1 MQLDSTGWKIL
12 GLLQGDARMS
22 NVELAKAVGLSPS
35 PCLNRVRALEEAGYI
50 SRYVTLLDALRVG
63 LKVSVFIQVTLERQI
78 ESALERFE
86 NAIRTRPEVME
97 CYLMTGDAD
106 YLIRVVVADIQV
118 LEEFILKFLTK
129 LPGVGNI
136 KSSFALKQVK
146 YQTALPLPVAAVAPK
161 ADARRKGKNKRQGLT
176 CDWSCRGA
184 HFDLASVDAAVDVER
199 GAGDEAVVLAGKK
212 HGGAR
217 NVIGIAA
224 AAERDAG
231 HRGPGGLEGRVGV
244 VETCTEDYLE
254 SILRRPN
261 MAL

>member
-1 MQLDSTGWKIL
+1 MPQLQLDSIDWKIL
-12 GLLQGDARMS
+12 GLLQTDARMS
-22 NVELAKAVGLSPS
+22 NVELAKAIGLSPS

-86 NAIRTRPEVME
+86 NAIRGRPEVME

-146 YQTALPLPVAAVAPK
+146 YQTALPLPAAAGTRRE
-161 ADARRKGKNKRQGLT
+161 ARGTR
-176 CDWSCRGA
+176 
-184 HFDLASVDAAVDVER
+184 
-199 GAGDEAVVLAGKK
+199 GKK
-212 HGGAR
+212 QKA
-217 NVIGIAA
+217 
-224 AAERDAG
+224 
-231 HRGPGGLEGRVGV
+231 
-244 VETCTEDYLE
+244 
-254 SILRRPN
+254 
-261 MAL
+261 